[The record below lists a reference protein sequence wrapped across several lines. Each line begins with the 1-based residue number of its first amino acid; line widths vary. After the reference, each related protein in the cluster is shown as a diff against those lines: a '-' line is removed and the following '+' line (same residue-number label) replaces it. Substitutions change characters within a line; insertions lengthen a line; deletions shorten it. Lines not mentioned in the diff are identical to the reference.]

1 MGKLIRLMSLCD
13 SLTDDAVSSL
23 RIKDPIRVSPDQSI
37 RDVIGTMQQAE
48 RGCAVVTEHG
58 KPIGVFTERDIV
70 TRILGKNVSLD
81 TKIADVMT
89 TQPKLVRDGCS
100 LPEVIRVMHE
110 GGFRHLPVVDAAG
123 SLTGLISVR
132 GIVEYM
138 VEHFPAAV
146 FNLPPDPNQKQVSR
160 EGA

>member
-1 MGKLIRLMSLCD
+1 MSLCD
-13 SLTDDAVSSL
+13 SLAENALTAL
-23 RIKDPIRVSPDQSI
+23 RIKDPIRVSPNQTV
-37 RDVIGTMQQAE
+37 REVIGAMQRAE
-48 RGCAVVTEHG
+48 RGCAVVTDHN

-70 TRILGKNVSLD
+70 TKVLGSD
-81 TKIADVMT
+81 TAFDAKMADVMT
-89 TQPKLVRDGCS
+89 PRPTVIRDGCT
-100 LPEVIRVMHE
+100 LAEVIHVMHD
-110 GGFRHLPVVDAAG
+110 GGFRHLPVVDASG
-123 SLTGLISVR
+123 LLTGVVSVR